1 MKILTAPQMKEI
13 DRIAIEEIG
22 LPGPVLM
29 ENAGLQVT
37 AVLRNELGVEAGM
50 RVVVVAG
57 RGNNGGDGLVVAR
70 HLHNQGVDCPVL
82 LVARSSEV
90 RGDAALNL
98 QIARKVGVPIIEVG
112 DEADWKRARRIL
124 SETPIIVDALFG
136 TGLNSPLQGL
146 YARVVRDINDSGAF
160 VLAVDIPSGLS
171 SDSFD
176 LIGPCVRADL
186 TVTLGAPKVAH
197 LFPPAEDWV
206 GELVVADISLPPFLF
221 ERPGLNLE
229 LVELESLGPYF
240 QPRNRNTHK
249 GTYGHLLVIAGS
261 RGKTGAAAMAGRA
274 ALKMGAGLV
283 TVATAASCLPAVARS
298 MPELMTE
305 PLPETDSGSISEEAL
320 GRAMELVKGKDAL
333 LLGPGLSTHLA
344 TASFVLR
351 LIAKLKSYKN
361 PVVIDAD
368 GLNIMASRPEVLTS
382 LPEKTV
388 LTPHPGEFSRLTGLD
403 TAEILKQRLKIV
415 PEFAGRHRVHLVLKG
430 YRTLIASPEGKVMV
444 NPTGNPGMAS
454 GGTGDVLAGL
464 LASEAMQV
472 KSLLQAAVNAVFI
485 HGLSGD
491 LAAEKVGEKSLTATD
506 LIRFLP
512 AAVRFVASGGEDDSE
527 IS

>member
-1 MKILTAPQMKEI
+1 MKILTAAQMREI
-13 DRIAIEEIG
+13 DRIAIEELGI
-22 LPGPVLM
+22 PGPILM

-37 AVLRNELGVEAGM
+37 AILRNELGLEAGM
-50 RVVVVAG
+50 KVVVVAG

-70 HLHNQGVDCPVL
+70 HLHNQGVDCQVL
-82 LVARSSEV
+82 LVGSQAEV
-90 RGDAALNL
+90 KGDAALNL
-98 QIARKVGVPIIEVG
+98 QIASRIGVPIIEIR
-112 DEADWKRARRIL
+112 DEAGWKKARKVL
-124 SETPIIVDALFG
+124 GQTPIIVDALFG
-136 TGLNSPLQGL
+136 TGLSSPLEGL
-146 YARVVRDINDSGAF
+146 YARVVQDINHSGAF
-160 VLAVDIPSGLS
+160 VLSVDIPSGLS
-171 SDSFD
+171 SDTFE

-186 TVTLGAPKVAH
+186 TVALGAPKVAH
-197 LFPPAEDWV
+197 LFPPAEEYV

-229 LVELESLGPYF
+229 LVELESLVPYF
-240 QPRNRNTHK
+240 QPRRRDTHK
-249 GTYGHLLVIAGS
+249 GSYGHLLVIAGS

-283 TVATAASCLPAVARS
+283 TVATAASCLPIVARS

-320 GRAMELVKGKDAL
+320 ERAMELVKGKDAL
-333 LLGPGLSTHLA
+333 LIGPGLSTHPSTAAFGLKLLA
-344 TASFVLR
+344 G
-351 LIAKLKSYKN
+351 LKNYRN
-361 PVVIDAD
+361 PVVVDAD
-368 GLNIMASRPEVLTS
+368 GLNIVATSPEVLSS
-382 LPEKTV
+382 LPGKTI
-388 LTPHPGEFSRLTGLD
+388 LTPHPGEFSRLCGLS
-403 TAEILKQRLKIV
+403 TAEILRKRLEIV
-415 PEFAGRHRVHLVLKG
+415 PEFARKHKLHLVLKG
-430 YRTLIASPEGKVMV
+430 YRTLIGSPEGKVMV

-472 KSLLQAAVNAVFI
+472 KDILQAAVNAVFI

-506 LIRFLP
+506 LIKFLP
-512 AAVRFVASGGEDDSE
+512 AAIRFLTSGGEDDSE